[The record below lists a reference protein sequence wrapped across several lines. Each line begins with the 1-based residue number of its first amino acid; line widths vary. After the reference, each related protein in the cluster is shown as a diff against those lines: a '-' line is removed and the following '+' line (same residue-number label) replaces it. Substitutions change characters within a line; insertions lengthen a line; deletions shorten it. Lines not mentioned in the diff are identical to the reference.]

1 MASLL
6 FFSFFLLVWFLV
18 LILYLTLSPPLISS
32 VSLSCNSSL
41 LFFPS
46 IVGINTAHFCYA
58 MRVPMGRHGML
69 VIRLT
74 R

>member
-1 MASLL
+1 VASLL

-46 IVGINTAHFCYA
+46 IVGINST
-58 MRVPMGRHGML
+58 GREPH
-69 VIRLT
+69 IHLT
-74 R
+74 ESIGIAQGDASR